1 MAYSAALG
9 THLDI
14 KKLPNGWLDILF
26 VQVCHMM
33 PTPTVLSVGSVR
45 EEQGQAETKYAK
57 VKLVLML
64 VA

>member
-1 MAYSAALG
+1 
-9 THLDI
+9 
-14 KKLPNGWLDILF
+14 
-26 VQVCHMM
+26 MM